1 MPQHSKHASKNMGY
15 GRDPKYAAKNKL
27 RDHFNSGHHA
37 TTITH
42 SERFNLFID
51 WIEEHHKIYDLWNI
65 TNGHLLAYAEH
76 IKTLM
81 NDESIAVST
90 AHNRISSC
98 NVVLKIMRG
107 DNHIRIDK
115 IARTLEKKRCYVRSQ
130 VPDGIY
136 LDEILQA
143 QYQLRNNGNIRLA
156 AILGLARTL
165 GMRLREAV
173 LCDLQRLKR
182 EAQKFGRINIQEGTK
197 GGRKGSHAPRW
208 IDIKECAADAIDFAI
223 LASPPNSKNLLKPNE
238 TYISFIRSVV
248 RYKGKSLGGY
258 GIRKIH
264 DLRAAYAC
272 ERYEQITGHPAPVI
286 AKRQAMSKED
296 LKIDKETRRLISREL
311 GHERIEIC
319 NSYIGSCKQ

>member
-51 WIEEHHKIYDLWNI
+51 WIEEHHKINDLWDI
-65 TNGHLLAYAEH
+65 TNSHFLAYSEH

-81 NDESIAVST
+81 NDERISVST

-115 IARTLEKKRCYVRSQ
+115 IAKTLGKKRCYIRNQ
-130 VPDGIY
+130 APDGID
-136 LDEILQA
+136 LNEILSIQH
-143 QYQLRNNGNIRLA
+143 QLKNSGNIRLA

-173 LCDLQRLKR
+173 LCDLQRIKR
-182 EAQKFGRINIQEGTK
+182 EAKKFGLINIQEGTK
-197 GGRKGSHAPRW
+197 GGRRGAHAPRW
-208 IDIKECAADAIDFAI
+208 IDIKQSAADAIDFAT
-223 LASPPNSKNLLKPNE
+223 LASPPNSRNLLNPNE
-238 TYISFIRSVV
+238 TYISFIRAVV
-248 RYKGKSLGGY
+248 RHKGKNLGGY

-286 AKRQAMSKED
+286 AKRQAMSKAE
-296 LKIDKETRRLISREL
+296 LRMDKEARRIISREL

-319 NSYIGSCKQ
+319 NSYIGSCKR

>member
-1 MPQHSKHASKNMGY
+1 MGY

-27 RDHFNSGHHA
+27 RDHFNSGRHA
-37 TTITH
+37 TTATH

-51 WIEEHHKIYDLWNI
+51 WIEEHHKIKDLWSI
-65 TNGHLLAYAEH
+65 TNSHLLAYSDH
-76 IKTLM
+76 IKKLM
-81 NDESIAVST
+81 NDERIAVST

-115 IARTLEKKRCYVRSQ
+115 IAKTLEKKRCHVRGQ
-130 VPDGIY
+130 VPDGID
-136 LDEILQA
+136 LNKILKA
-143 QYQLRNNGNIRLA
+143 QHQLKNSGNIRLA

-173 LCDLQRLKR
+173 LCDLQRIKR
-182 EAQKFGRINIQEGTK
+182 EATKFGRINIQEGTK
-197 GGRKGSHAPRW
+197 GGRGGAHAPRW
-208 IDIKECAADAIDFAI
+208 VDIKESAADAIDFAI
-223 LASPPNSKNLLKPNE
+223 LASPPNSNNLLNPNE
-238 TYISFIRSVV
+238 TYISFIRTVV
-248 RYKGKSLGGY
+248 RYKGKNLGGY

-272 ERYEQITGHPAPVI
+272 ERYEQITGNPAPVI
-286 AKRQAMSKED
+286 AKRKNLSKEEVT
-296 LKIDKETRRLISREL
+296 IDKEARKIISREL

-319 NSYIGSCKQ
+319 NSYIGSCKK

>member
-27 RDHFNSGHHA
+27 RDHFNSGHYA

-51 WIEEHHKIYDLWNI
+51 WIEEHHKIKDLRDI
-65 TNGHLLAYAEH
+65 TNSHLLAYSEH
-76 IKTLM
+76 VKALM
-81 NDESIAVST
+81 NDERIAVST

-115 IARTLEKKRCYVRSQ
+115 IAKTLEKKRCYVRSQ
-130 VPDGIY
+130 APDRID
-136 LDEILQA
+136 LDEILKVQH
-143 QYQLRNNGNIRLA
+143 QLRNSGKIRLA
-156 AILGLARTL
+156 AIIGLTRTL

-182 EAQKFGRINIQEGTK
+182 EAQKFGKINIQEGTK

-208 IDIKECAADAIDFAI
+208 IDITECAADAIDFAI
-223 LASPPNSKNLLKPNE
+223 LASPPNSKNLLNPNE
-238 TYISFIRSVV
+238 TYISFIRTVV
-248 RYKGKSLGGY
+248 RHKGINLGGY

-286 AKRQAMSKED
+286 EKRLAMSKEE
-296 LKIDKETRRLISREL
+296 LKMDKEARRIISREL

-319 NSYIGSCKQ
+319 NSYIGSCKK

>member
-1 MPQHSKHASKNMGY
+1 MPQHAKHASKNMGY
-15 GRDPKYAAKNKL
+15 GRNPKYAVKNKL
-27 RDHFNSGHHA
+27 RDHFKSGHFA
-37 TTITH
+37 TTSAH
-42 SERFNLFID
+42 CERFNLFID
-51 WIEEHHKIYDLWNI
+51 WIEEHHKINDLWDI
-65 TNGHLLAYAEH
+65 TNSHLLAYSEH
-76 IKTLM
+76 IKALM
-81 NDESIAVST
+81 SNEIIAVST

-107 DNHIRIDK
+107 DNYIRIDK
-115 IARTLEKKRCYVRSQ
+115 IANALGKKRCYVRSQ
-130 VPDGIY
+130 VPDGID
-136 LDEILQA
+136 LDEVLQA

-182 EAQKFGRINIQEGTK
+182 EAQKFGGINIQEGTK

-286 AKRQAMSKED
+286 EKRLAMSKEE
-296 LKIDKETRRLISREL
+296 LKMDKEARRIISREL

-319 NSYIGSCKQ
+319 NSYVGSCKK

>member
-51 WIEEHHKIYDLWNI
+51 WIEEHHKINDLWDI
-65 TNGHLLAYAEH
+65 TNSHFLAYSEH

-81 NDESIAVST
+81 NDERISVST

-115 IARTLEKKRCYVRSQ
+115 IAKTLGKKRCYIRNQ
-130 VPDGIY
+130 APDGID
-136 LDEILQA
+136 LNEILSIQH
-143 QYQLRNNGNIRLA
+143 QLKNSGNIRLA

-173 LCDLQRLKR
+173 LCDLQRIKR
-182 EAQKFGRINIQEGTK
+182 EAKKFGLINIQEGTK
-197 GGRKGSHAPRW
+197 GGRRGAHAPR
-208 IDIKECAADAIDFAI
+208 
-223 LASPPNSKNLLKPNE
+223 
-238 TYISFIRSVV
+238 
-248 RYKGKSLGGY
+248 
-258 GIRKIH
+258 
-264 DLRAAYAC
+264 
-272 ERYEQITGHPAPVI
+272 
-286 AKRQAMSKED
+286 
-296 LKIDKETRRLISREL
+296 
-311 GHERIEIC
+311 
-319 NSYIGSCKQ
+319 